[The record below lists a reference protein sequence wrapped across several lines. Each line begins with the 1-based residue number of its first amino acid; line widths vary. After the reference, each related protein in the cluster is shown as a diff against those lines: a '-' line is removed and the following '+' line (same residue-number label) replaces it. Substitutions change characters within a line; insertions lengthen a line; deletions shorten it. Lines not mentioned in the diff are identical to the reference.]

1 MERLTPAQASRGKIV
16 GLLILGAVVTWWV
29 VRPSYQSPDKEVA
42 VAGPDVSP
50 TVAEISQSPSDGAV
64 TGRAPVAAA
73 SGEPVACVEQ
83 FVDVTAGEKKQQRSC
98 VSRTQTITNGNVRT
112 YRVESQGGAVSS
124 LRVDAAGEKILHA
137 ELSMNGGEV
146 FACGAGQCG
155 GISLAPYDSQGA
167 RAVVFARA
175 RLSRPAQS
183 AQLPESAQSTRS
195 PPPQSSP
202 SPTQSAEAQSTEET
216 VFVDGRLRTLP
227 DDQLASSACA
237 GQVLLVSQGPG
248 TQHFCPD
255 SGTGFD
261 LDEQGGTTYR
271 FTNHDGDTLSVS
283 MNRSGALERVSL
295 GNHACAAPAC
305 AGVSISPAAA
315 DGRREFGFRGTTLPG
330 NASEATPALLNGT
343 VVLGAQ

>member
-1 MERLTPAQASRGKIV
+1 MPACWCS
-16 GLLILGAVVTWWV
+16 AVVIVWV
-29 VRPSYQSPDKEVA
+29 VRPSHQSPDKEVA
-42 VAGPDVSP
+42 VAGSRCEP
-50 TVAEISQSPSDGAV
+50 TVAETSQSSSDGAV
-64 TGRAPVAAA
+64 TRRAPVAAA

-137 ELSMNGGEV
+137 ELSMGDGEP

-167 RAVVFARA
+167 RAVVLAKA
-175 RLSRPAQS
+175 RLSRPAN
-183 AQLPESAQSTRS
+183 ESAEED
-195 PPPQSSP
+195 P
-202 SPTQSAEAQSTEET
+202 S
-216 VFVDGRLRTLP
+216 VVDGRLRTLP

-237 GQVLLVSQGPG
+237 GQVLLVSQGAG

-295 GNHACAAPAC
+295 GNHACAARAC
-305 AGVSISPAAA
+305 AGVSISPATA
-315 DGRREFGFRGTTLPG
+315 DGRREFGFRGTTLLG